1 MLPLLFLACA
11 KVGAPAG
18 GPVDKTPPAITAH
31 LPAADAVS
39 VPLGTQVEL
48 AFSEGMD
55 HTRTETALFISP
67 TSPVECIWRGSRL
80 HLSFPQGLKPDQ
92 TYVITLGTGARDL
105 RGNALTQSFTLAFA
119 TGTQLNQGRI
129 EGRVFSRHQPAGS
142 AYVWA
147 YGLKPGDRD
156 LLADPPDYRTQTGSD
171 GRYSFSRLPA
181 GAYRIAAFA
190 DADADQSW
198 DAGEALALP
207 AADLALEE
215 GAALPAGELDLFPQ
229 GNPPPRLQRVQAL
242 DQQRLL
248 LLFDREV
255 ALARTALEL
264 SGLAVELLYQLPGDR
279 RKLYARTAPQT
290 AGKAYTISHLEVEGQ
305 PLKWRESL
313 KGDASVRGSSRP
325 DQTPPSLVSTYPTA
339 AGTLISQD
347 SLVLVFSE
355 AMAPTELGEIW
366 IASDST
372 QTPAG
377 RWLWQAAA
385 ALTFAPQPPW
395 APGDHRLQGRTTA
408 LRDLAGLPLRDSLFT
423 LSFTV
428 SASTCRLAGQ
438 VLSPTGTPVRAWV
451 GARNA
456 ERSEQ
461 VQADAGGHF
470 LFADLGPGT
479 YRVFAFFDR
488 NLNQEQDRGT
498 LEPFL
503 PSEPYT
509 CLPEA
514 VTLAPSAVREGLELH
529 LVAP

>member
-1 MLPLLFLACA
+1 M
-11 KVGAPAG
+11 
-18 GPVDKTPPAITAH
+18 DKTPPAITAH
-31 LPAADAVS
+31 FPAADAVS
-39 VPLGTQVEL
+39 LPLDTQVEL

-67 TSPVECIWRGSRL
+67 TSPVECTWRGSRL

-105 RGNALTQSFTLAFA
+105 RGNALAQSFTLAFA

-147 YGLKPGDRD
+147 YGPELSDRH

-171 GRYSFSRLPA
+171 GRYNFSRLPA

-207 AADLALEE
+207 AADLTLEE
-215 GAALPAGELDLFPQ
+215 GAALPAGDLDLFPQ

-255 ALARTALEL
+255 ALARTTLEL

-279 RKLYARTAPQT
+279 RKLYARTAPQA

-305 PLKWRESL
+305 PLKWREP
-313 KGDASVRGSSRP
+313 VRGSSRP
-325 DQTPPSLVSTYPTA
+325 DQTPPSLVSTYPAA
-339 AGTLISQD
+339 AGTLVSQD
-347 SLVLVFSE
+347 SLVLGFSE

-366 IASDST
+366 VAGDST

-377 RWLWQAAA
+377 RWRWQAPAVLA
-385 ALTFAPQPPW
+385 FVPQPPW

-423 LSFTV
+423 FNFTV
-428 SASTCRLAGQ
+428 SAPTCRLAGQ
-438 VLSPTGTPVRAWV
+438 VLSPTGTPIRAWV
-451 GARNA
+451 DARNT

-461 VQADAGGHF
+461 VQADAEGRF

-514 VTLAPSAVREGLELH
+514 VTLTASAVREGLELH